1 MRKPSIF
8 RIGLMCLLCMPAF
21 GAGLQ
26 SQEIIQNVE
35 KKLSEKQT
43 VTARFEELYVW
54 KLTGEKQTI
63 KGEFN
68 LKGENRFR
76 ITTDDQL
83 IVSDGKTLWTY
94 SKPAGRVLIDK
105 VENAENDWLP
115 QKLFLK
121 TRKDFR
127 HRLSGEETL
136 QGRKCY
142 VIDFD
147 AENEDSYITKMKVW
161 VDAETWLPGK
171 IEQTDIS
178 RNKTIYTLSEIKTGP
193 DLEDSLFE
201 FKPPEGVEIIDLR

>member
-1 MRKPSIF
+1 MKNMPIRLSA
-8 RIGLMCLLCMPAF
+8 LLCLCCGRLI
-21 GAGLQ
+21 GAGIQ

-43 VTARFEELYVW
+43 VTARFEEQYVW

-76 ITTDDQL
+76 ITTEDQL

-94 SKPAGRVLIDK
+94 SKPAGRVLVDK

-121 TRKDFR
+121 TRKEFR
-127 HRLSGEETL
+127 HRLSGEATF
-136 QGRKCY
+136 QARKCY
-142 VIDFD
+142 VVDFD
-147 AENEDSYITKMKVW
+147 AEKDDSYITKMKVW
-161 VDAETWLPGK
+161 VDAETWLPAK

-178 RNKTIYTLSEIKTGP
+178 RNQTIYTLSEIRAGLE
-193 DLEDSLFE
+193 LEDSLFE
-201 FKPPEGVEIIDLR
+201 FKAPEGAEIIDLR

>member
-1 MRKPSIF
+1 MP
-8 RIGLMCLLCMPAF
+8 GL
-21 GAGLQ
+21 GAAIE
-26 SQEIIQNVE
+26 SQEIIRNVE
-35 KKLSEKQT
+35 QKLTEKQT

-54 KLTGEKQTI
+54 KLTGEKQSI
-63 KGEFN
+63 KGEFS
-68 LKGENRFR
+68 LKGESRFR

-105 VENAENDWLP
+105 IENAENDWLP

-121 TRKDFR
+121 TGKEFR

-136 QGRKCY
+136 QGRKYY
-142 VIDFD
+142 VVDFD
-147 AENEDSYITKMKVW
+147 AEKEDSYITKMKVW
-161 VDAETWLPGK
+161 VDEETWLPGK

-178 RNKTIYTLSEIKTGP
+178 RNKTIYTLSEIKTGQE
-193 DLEDSLFE
+193 LEDSSFE